1 MYKLD
6 SYINRGKVFLN
17 NQLFP
22 GHKKLS
28 TLMIY
33 ATDLC
38 DSACKHCLI
47 WAKRPAKFLPFEK
60 IVEVMKSRCITSNT
74 SVGLEGGEFMLHP
87 DAEKILEWFVTN
99 HPNFDLLSNCLKP
112 ERLIEAVRKFPPR
125 RLLISLDG
133 TAETYL
139 YMRGKAGYD
148 SVIRVIESLREVV
161 PISVMFT
168 VSPYNDFSD
177 LQHVAEVCKRYGID
191 MRVGIYNDIA
201 FFDTVDKA
209 HDTDI
214 GSHKGEEP
222 LEFGDVRKL
231 KQEGVF
237 DKSKTLKKMEAEG
250 DISQP
255 KHDLH
260 RPFHNYT
267 GEIPTIVKEFSENY
281 DFLVLYNEWRQNKLK
296 MRCYSIL
303 DSLVILPDGDVPICQ
318 NLDLKIGNIYQQSL
332 DEVFNSKATQDIQK
346 EYVHNCNLCWLN
358 FHRKYDVILLRTF
371 EKYFG
376 KWVTG
381 KLFGYYQWE
390 EDSRTTYRQYFERIG
405 KGSAGEGGV

>member
-1 MYKLD
+1 MYKLN

-22 GHKKLS
+22 GRKKLS

-47 WAKRPAKFLPFEK
+47 WAKRPVNFLPFDK
-60 IVEVMKSRCITSNT
+60 IVEIMQSTCITPQT

-87 DAEKILEWFVTN
+87 DAEKIMEWFSLH

-112 ERLIEAVRKFPPR
+112 EGLIAAVKKFPPR

-133 TAETYL
+133 TPETYL
-139 YMRGKAGYD
+139 YMRGKAGYS
-148 SVIRVIESLREVV
+148 SVIKVIETLKDRV

-168 VSPYNDFSD
+168 VSPYNDFND
-177 LQHVAEVCKRYGID
+177 LQHVAEVCKKHGID

-209 HDTDI
+209 HETEI
-214 GSHKGEEP
+214 GSHKGEEA
-222 LEFGDVRKL
+222 LQFGDIRKM
-231 KQEGVF
+231 KQEGRF
-237 DKSKTLKKMEAEG
+237 EKAKALKKLETGG
-250 DISQP
+250 DLSLP
-255 KHDLH
+255 KHDM
-260 RPFHNYT
+260 RMPYHNFT
-267 GEIPTIVKEFSENY
+267 EEIPPIVKEFKENY
-281 DFLVLYNEWRQNKLK
+281 DFLVLYNEWRHSNLK

-318 NLDLKIGNIYQQSL
+318 NLDLKIGNVFRKSL
-332 DEVFNSKATQDIQK
+332 DEIFNGEETQQLQK
-346 EYVHNCNLCWLN
+346 HYVHNCNQCWLN
-358 FHRKYDVILLRTF
+358 FHRKYDVILYRTF

-376 KWVTG
+376 RYMTS

-390 EDSRTTYRQYFERIG
+390 ESAQATYKTYFE
-405 KGSAGEGGV
+405 KLEDETKS

>member
-1 MYKLD
+1 MYDLN
-6 SYINRGKVFLN
+6 SYIRRGRTFLN

-22 GHKKLS
+22 GNKKLS

-87 DAEKILEWFVTN
+87 DAEKILEWFVN
-99 HPNFDLLSNCLKP
+99 HHPNFDLLSNCLKP
-112 ERLIEAVRKFPPR
+112 DGLIEAVRKFPPR

-177 LQHVAEVCKRYGID
+177 LQHVAEVC
-191 MRVGIYNDIA
+191 
-201 FFDTVDKA
+201 
-209 HDTDI
+209 
-214 GSHKGEEP
+214 
-222 LEFGDVRKL
+222 
-231 KQEGVF
+231 
-237 DKSKTLKKMEAEG
+237 
-250 DISQP
+250 
-255 KHDLH
+255 
-260 RPFHNYT
+260 
-267 GEIPTIVKEFSENY
+267 
-281 DFLVLYNEWRQNKLK
+281 
-296 MRCYSIL
+296 
-303 DSLVILPDGDVPICQ
+303 
-318 NLDLKIGNIYQQSL
+318 
-332 DEVFNSKATQDIQK
+332 
-346 EYVHNCNLCWLN
+346 
-358 FHRKYDVILLRTF
+358 
-371 EKYFG
+371 
-376 KWVTG
+376 
-381 KLFGYYQWE
+381 
-390 EDSRTTYRQYFERIG
+390 
-405 KGSAGEGGV
+405 